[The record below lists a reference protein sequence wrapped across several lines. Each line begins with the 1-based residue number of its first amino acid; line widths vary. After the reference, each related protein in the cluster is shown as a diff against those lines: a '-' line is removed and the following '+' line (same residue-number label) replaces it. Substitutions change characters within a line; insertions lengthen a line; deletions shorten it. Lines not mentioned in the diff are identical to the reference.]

1 MHTEL
6 ILLIKKELKM
16 NYKSKKLII
25 LIVKDIL
32 CFTCSPFCSSL
43 FFFSTQNMLVYSM
56 INFSLSRTVQPEVVC
71 SSTAQ

>member
-1 MHTEL
+1 
-6 ILLIKKELKM
+6 M

-43 FFFSTQNMLVYSM
+43 FFSTQNMLVYSM
-56 INFSLSRTVQPEVVC
+56 INFSISRTVQPEVVC
-71 SSTAQ
+71 SCTAQ